1 MQRRY
6 ISKKLA
12 TPLILEIPKISLER
26 KEEEKILW
34 SILKDLFA
42 ALFVLIE
49 LFLFTVCCNEKSK

>member
-26 KEEEKILW
+26 REEEKILREYFDNPP
-34 SILKDLFA
+34 SGPSVIIGL
-42 ALFVLIE
+42 E
-49 LFLFTVCCNEKSK
+49 LL